1 MYFYIFVWRTQNYLN
16 DQVKISS
23 YVPPRLLLPHSKTS
37 TKSCDDGDT
46 MQGFK
51 KKTQI
56 GADQENETSAG
67 TDQNLSL
74 KSPLFPRVR
83 TTCLHQRGLAMA

>member
-1 MYFYIFVWRTQNYLN
+1 MYFYIFVWRSQNYLN

-51 KKTQI
+51 KKRKLEQT
-56 GADQENETSAG
+56 
-67 TDQNLSL
+67 
-74 KSPLFPRVR
+74 KR
-83 TTCLHQRGLAMA
+83 TKHQLVQTKIYP